1 MIDLTSKDCTYTTLK
16 VNQIKREL
24 KEIKPEI
31 KDLSPLEV
39 INIALIIFSYLCEGD
54 CLESVENN
62 LILTY
67 AHDVLLI
74 DVENL
79 TMQLKF
85 KNKLLNDFL
94 SIVDKAGYDN
104 MMKDFETLKELVGD
118 DL

>member
-1 MIDLTSKDCTYTTLK
+1 MIDLTSKDCTYTNLK

-24 KEIKPEI
+24 KEIKPDI
-31 KDLSPLEV
+31 KDLTALEV
-39 INIALIIFSYLCEGD
+39 INIALIVFSYLYESD
-54 CLESVENN
+54 CIESVKND

-67 AHDVLLI
+67 THEVFLI

-94 SIVDKAGYDN
+94 SSVDKAGYDN

-118 DL
+118 GS